1 MEMTEEVDREEI
13 AVKALTLVELK
24 GLSARIAMNKVA
36 QEMGI
41 TNWKERGAAHAL
53 VFEVLRRKNTLDK
66 ILNLTLREGSARL
79 MHPYLRNL
87 LRLSIYQ
94 MKFGR
99 TNSALVTNEA
109 VKITKEKFGV
119 KTAKFVNAIL
129 RQVEKFPLQKIYEN
143 LNDIEVL
150 SIKYF
155 YPTWLVKYLVKL
167 VGRRMAIKIMKK
179 TNTVP
184 PVYLR
189 VNILKSEKE
198 EILKMLKKEGVKIKE
213 DKDLPDI
220 IKVTSYDKPVTRTKA
235 FQEGYIYMQTK
246 SSALVSHV
254 LNPEP
259 GDFVI
264 DLCAAPGGK
273 TTHIAQIMKNNGKIL
288 AIDLNI
294 RRVNEMK
301 EKFKKLEAKIA
312 HPLVADSRKLHATTI
327 HKADKVLV
335 DVPCSST
342 GAIWSKPEIKWK
354 VNPRDIKRIT
364 QIQWE
369 LLAAAAKLVKR
380 NGILVYS
387 TCSITL
393 EENEILIEKFLKL
406 NPEFK
411 LIPAEPFIGCKA
423 YRGLEDAQRLFP
435 YPNETE
441 GFFIAKM
448 KRIC

>member
-1 MEMTEEVDREEI
+1 MAEKIDREEI
-13 AVKALTLVELK
+13 AVEALTLIELK
-24 GLSARIAMNKVA
+24 GLSARTAMNKVT

-41 TNWKERGAAHAL
+41 IDWKERGAAHAL
-53 VFEVLRRKNTLDK
+53 VFEVLRRKNTLDR
-66 ILNLTLREGSARL
+66 ILNLVLKEGSTRL

-87 LRLSIYQ
+87 LRLAIYQ
-94 MKFGR
+94 MKFGKVGGP
-99 TNSALVTNEA
+99 LVTNEA

-129 RQVEKFPLQKIYEN
+129 RQVEKFSTKKIYEH
-143 LNDIEVL
+143 LNDIEAL

-155 YPTWLVKYLVKL
+155 YPTWLVNYLIKL
-167 VGRRMAIKIMKK
+167 VGRNMAIKIMKK

-184 PVYLR
+184 PIYIR
-189 VNILKSEKE
+189 INTLKCDKKRA
-198 EILKMLKKEGVKIKE
+198 IKMLRKEGVKVEE
-213 DKDLPDI
+213 DKDLPEI
-220 IKVTSYDKPVTRTKA
+220 VKVVSYEKPVTRTKA
-235 FQEGYIYMQTK
+235 FQEGYIYIQTK
-246 SSALVSHV
+246 SSALVTHV
-254 LNPEP
+254 LNPLP
-259 GDFVI
+259 GDFII

-273 TTHIAQIMKNNGKIL
+273 TTHMAQLMKNQGKIL

-294 RRVNEMK
+294 RRMEEMK
-301 EKFKKLEAKIA
+301 EKFKKLEAKIT
-312 HPLVADSRKLHATTI
+312 HPLVADSRILHKITM

-335 DVPCSST
+335 DAPCSST

-354 VNPRDIKRIT
+354 IKPRDIKRVT

-369 LLAAAAKLVKR
+369 LLTAAAKLVKE

-393 EENEILIEKFLKL
+393 EENEVLIEKFLKL
-406 NPEFK
+406 YPEFK
-411 LIPAEPFIGCKA
+411 LVPAEPFIGLEA
-423 YRGLEDAQRLFP
+423 YRGLKDAQRLFP

-448 KRIC
+448 KRMF